1 MTDTVERD
9 TVLRYVVLAVV
20 GFVLLLALLLLV
32 RPFIFS
38 LGPPRDDSVY
48 AVAAV
53 GELTGGPIQRDLL
66 LNGPHG
72 LLGEQPSGVH
82 AELTVVI
89 SRTVTGQYAVVSS
102 WSPVNDCALTLG
114 ADRVTDC
121 RGLQW
126 TLAGDPF
133 VSGNPP
139 LPRFPVQVENGALVV
154 DFTAP
159 LSAG

>member
-1 MTDTVERD
+1 MRD
-9 TVLRYVVLAVV
+9 TVVRYAILAIG
-20 GFVLLLALLLLV
+20 GFLVLLALLLLV

-48 AVAAV
+48 AVATV
-53 GELTGGPIQRDLL
+53 GDLTGGPLQRDLL

-72 LLGEQPSGVH
+72 LLGEQDSGGH
-82 AELTVVI
+82 AELSVVI

-121 RGLQW
+121 RGVQW

-133 VSGNPP
+133 VSSDPP
-139 LPRFPVQVENGALVV
+139 LQRFPVRVENGAIVV
-154 DFTAP
+154 DFTSP
-159 LSAG
+159 VSAG

>member
-1 MTDTVERD
+1 VREA
-9 TVLRYVVLAVV
+9 VGRYIVLAIG
-20 GFVLLLALLLLV
+20 GFVLLMVLLLLV

-38 LGPPRDDSVY
+38 LAPPRDDSAS
-48 AVAAV
+48 AVATV

-72 LLGEQPSGVH
+72 LLGEQASGVH
-82 AELTVVI
+82 AELTVVV

-102 WSPVNDCALTLG
+102 WSPLNDCALTLG

-121 RGLQW
+121 RGVQW

-133 VSGNPP
+133 VSGDPP
-139 LPRFPVQVENGALVV
+139 LQRFPVRVESGALVV
-154 DFTAP
+154 DFTSP
-159 LSAG
+159 VNAG